1 MDKEKYSYGKAQIR
15 INPQS
20 VFASIE
26 RTVRE
31 KNDVYEVFASP
42 APYIWSRMCCVSRN
56 TISQAS
62 SSAKYF
68 LTNFDVYDI
77 M

>member
-15 INPQS
+15 INLQS

-42 APYIWSRMCCVSRN
+42 APYIWSRM
-56 TISQAS
+56 
-62 SSAKYF
+62 
-68 LTNFDVYDI
+68 
-77 M
+77 

>member
-15 INPQS
+15 INLQS
-20 VFASIE
+20 VFVSIE

-42 APYIWSRMCCVSRN
+42 SPYIWSRM
-56 TISQAS
+56 
-62 SSAKYF
+62 
-68 LTNFDVYDI
+68 
-77 M
+77 